1 MNFFEDLSNQ
11 VIGCA
16 IMDAAFF
23 PISLRVLCDLQGKNF
38 LTIA

>member
-1 MNFFEDLSNQ
+1 MNFFDELSNQ

-16 IMDAAFF
+16 IMDAVFF
-23 PISLRVLCDLQGKNF
+23 LLSLSVLRDLRGKNF